1 LSAVGVSSQPLTVD
15 QPSAREKSLPD
26 IDLLKNLELYRTCSL
41 WAIRIKAVR
50 GNASIGQTAVA
61 GEVIYVVYGAIA
73 AALFFDFVNGFHD
86 AANSIATVVGT
97 RVLRPLQAVSIA
109 ATANF
114 IGPFIF
120 GTAVAATVGK
130 GIITPEFSTLYVI
143 FAGLIGAI
151 VWDLITWWFGLP
163 SSSSHA
169 LIGGLVGSALIAGG
183 LEGIVFSGIEKV
195 LTFMVVSPAIGFVI
209 AAGFTVAI
217 MLAFRRTPSAKV
229 NRAFGKLQV
238 VSSAFFS
245 LTHGANDGQKTMGV
259 ITALLIAGGLL
270 DAKEFTVPLWVIL
283 SAAAAI
289 ALGTFFGGWRI
300 VKTMAFRLTNLKPFQ
315 GFAAETGGGAILTS
329 MAWLGIPVS
338 TTHAISGAIMGTGS
352 TKRLSAVRWGLG
364 KRIVYA
370 WIITIP
376 ASAGI
381 AAGVLLLM
389 NAIGLR

>member
-1 LSAVGVSSQPLTVD
+1 MA
-15 QPSAREKSLPD
+15 E
-26 IDLLKNLELYRTCSL
+26 EL
-41 WAIRIKAVR
+41 
-50 GNASIGQTAVA
+50 
-61 GEVIYVVYGAIA
+61 IYVVYGAIA

-114 IGPFIF
+114 AGPFVF

-130 GIITPEFSTLYVI
+130 GIIQPEFSTLYVI

-183 LEGIVFSGIEKV
+183 LNALVFSGIEKV
-195 LTFMVVSPAIGFVI
+195 LVFMVVSPSVGFAI
-209 AAGFTVAI
+209 AAGFTIAI
-217 MLAFRRTPSAKV
+217 MLAFRKTPSVKV

-238 VSSAFFS
+238 ASSAFFS

-270 DAKEFTVPLWVIL
+270 DAKEFVVPLWVIL

-300 VKTMAFRLTNLKPFQ
+300 VKTMAFRLTNLKPYQ

-389 NAIGLR
+389 NAIGIR